1 MTLTKENVDLYELLC
16 HEGGSLLYEG
26 AEGCVVREQSHGS
39 VLTDI
44 LDGAALCRVLQSL
57 ELPDFW
63 QITVKSTDARRAVG
77 EAFGFT
83 GENPCSQWTYVS
95 ERPPMQTPHDIRPL
109 TPEYAQ
115 QAAAHYHLVDNSLSY
130 LHKRIAA
137 GRMWGLFEDGS
148 LAGFIGI
155 HSEGAIGMLEILPEY
170 RRKGYGYALEA
181 FLIDWHLQRGWHPY
195 CHVVDGNEASLHL
208 QKRLGMEQAALPAIW
223 AWKE

>member
-16 HEGGSLLYEG
+16 HEAGSLLYEG

-95 ERPPMQTPHDIRPL
+95 ERPPMQTPHDIRSL

-115 QAAAHYHLVDNSLSY
+115 QAAAHYHLAVSY
-130 LHKRIAA
+130 THLT
-137 GRMWGLFEDGS
+137 
-148 LAGFIGI
+148 
-155 HSEGAIGMLEILPEY
+155 LPT
-170 RRKGYGYALEA
+170 KA
-181 FLIDWHLQRGWHPY
+181 
-195 CHVVDGNEASLHL
+195 
-208 QKRLGMEQAALPAIW
+208 
-223 AWKE
+223 

>member
-1 MTLTKENVDLYELLC
+1 MTLTKENVDLYELLRR
-16 HEGGSLLYEG
+16 EGGSLLYEG
-26 AEGCVVREQSHGS
+26 AEGCVVREQGKGS

-44 LDGAALCRVLQSL
+44 LDGTALCRVLRSL
-57 ELPDFW
+57 ALPDFW
-63 QITVKSTDARRAVG
+63 QITVKSTDARRAVN

-83 GENPCSQWTYVS
+83 GENPCSQWMYVS
-95 ERPPMQTPHDIRPL
+95 GQPPVQTPHDIRLL
-109 TPEYAQ
+109 TPEYAE
-115 QAAAHYHLVDNSLSY
+115 QAASHYHLVDNSLSY
-130 LHKRIAA
+130 LRKRIAA
-137 GRMWGLFEDGS
+137 GRMWGLFEGGK
-148 LAGFIGI
+148 LAGFIGT
-155 HSEGAIGMLEILPEY
+155 HPEGAIGMLEILPEY